1 MEKIKDYII
10 NILKEDGLPGDA
22 INIVLQMSEERL
34 QWLEDVA
41 WNLARRTGK
50 YDRLA
55 IHKELSIL
63 EKLIIIKI
71 ETEETKR
78 WNEELEIEHEEWK
91 REQEEW
97 WRKHNEWWRK
107 HNEWWREYEKKRAS
121 SSIKYLFPIGEA

>member
-10 NILKEDGLPGDA
+10 NILKEDRLPGDA

-63 EKLIIIKI
+63 EELIIIKI

-97 WRKHNEWWRK
+97 WRKHNEWWR
-107 HNEWWREYEKKRAS
+107 EYEKKRAS

>member
-10 NILKEDGLPGDA
+10 NILKEDRLPGDA

-63 EKLIIIKI
+63 EELIIIKI

>member
-41 WNLARRTGK
+41 WNLARHTGK

-63 EKLIIIKI
+63 EKLIIIII

-91 REQEEW
+91 REHEEW
-97 WRKHNEWWRK
+97 KREQEEWWRK

-121 SSIKYLFPIGEA
+121 ASMNYLFPIGEA